1 MIFFMPSKLEFFWT
15 RRNLHA
21 GRQASKQAACGCVI
35 WIRRFHTLKRRA
47 IKEIVASPNRY
58 VSMRLAVTPSRL
70 NDVIQMTY
78 TKNYRYQ
85 QQAVSQSIRKRT
97 VIECDAVS
105 VT

>member
-1 MIFFMPSKLEFFWT
+1 MPSILEIFLT

-21 GRQASKQAACGCVI
+21 GRQASSVRLCD
-35 WIRRFHTLKRRA
+35 WIERFHTLKRLA

-85 QQAVSQSIRKRT
+85 QQVVNKKRT